1 MAVEHINAFAYRF
14 CHRLRRSAIFPVLIK
29 HAMQSKEELAEV
41 LYVSRTA
48 VSKWES
54 GRGYPNIDS
63 LKALAAYFGLTVDEL
78 LSGGELLTIAEQD
91 TKQTASRLRDV
102 VFGLLDLCVLL
113 FLFLPL
119 FGQET
124 NGVAQSVS
132 LISLTAVLPYLRVA
146 YTVVVGGI
154 AASGI
159 VTLALQHCAHPFWVK
174 IKTAVSLCLNAA
186 GALLFIISRQPY
198 AATVLLVFLTIKAF
212 LLIKRR

>member
-1 MAVEHINAFAYRF
+1 MEFHEKLQE
-14 CHRLRRSAIFPVLIK
+14 LRKQQGIT
-29 HAMQSKEELAEV
+29 QEQLAES

-63 LKALAAYFGLTVDEL
+63 LKAIAVFFGLSVDVL

-91 TKQTASRLRDV
+91 KQQSASRLCDI

-124 NGVAQSVS
+124 DGVAQSVS
-132 LISLTAVLPYLRVA
+132 LLSMTNISPYLRTA
-146 YTVVVGGI
+146 YIVVVGGI
-154 AASGI
+154 AASG
-159 VTLALQHCAHPFWVK
+159 VLTLVLQYCVHPFWVK
-174 IKTAVSLCLNAA
+174 SKAAVSLCLNAA

-198 AATVLLVFLTIKAF
+198 AATLLLVFLTIKAF
-212 LLIKRR
+212 LLIKRH

>member
-1 MAVEHINAFAYRF
+1 MEFHEKLQE
-14 CHRLRRSAIFPVLIK
+14 LRKQRGIT
-29 HAMQSKEELAEV
+29 QEELAEV

-63 LKALAAYFGLTVDEL
+63 LKALAAYFGLSVDEL

-146 YTVVVGGI
+146 YIVVVGGI
-154 AASGI
+154 AASG
-159 VTLALQHCAHPFWVK
+159 VFTLVLQYCVHPFWVK
-174 IKTAVSLCLNAA
+174 SKAAVSLCLNAA

>member
-1 MAVEHINAFAYRF
+1 M
-14 CHRLRRSAIFPVLIK
+14 
-29 HAMQSKEELAEV
+29 
-41 LYVSRTA
+41 
-48 VSKWES
+48 
-54 GRGYPNIDS
+54 
-63 LKALAAYFGLTVDEL
+63 DEL

-146 YTVVVGGI
+146 YILVVSSI
-154 AASGI
+154 AASG
-159 VTLALQHCAHPFWVK
+159 VLTLALQRCAHPWVK

-186 GALLFIISRQPY
+186 GVLLFIISRQPY
-198 AATVLLVFLTIKAF
+198 AATLLLVFLTIKAF
-212 LLIKRR
+212 LLIKQR